1 MNRRWEWVIL
11 PLDHWLFLRISEI
24 LTKKP
29 HLTSTVHCLLSDCL
43 LRWMEPI
50 FRGFLRTWEKPF
62 SYVLAWVA
70 CGSYCHRALCG
81 TKLIR
86 KTMISENQIP
96 HVKLMSTNITWK
108 PVRKPFPKKHYPLSH
123 ARFPSSL
130 SITWTKTTDR
140 DTGVNNQQPQ
150 FVGLFYPETFSKSLA
165 FK

>member
-1 MNRRWEWVIL
+1 MKFSLKNLTLL
-11 PLDHWLFLRISEI
+11 PQCIACYLTAYYVEGNPYFEVFYVHEKSPFLMY
-24 LTKKP
+24 
-29 HLTSTVHCLLSDCL
+29 LL
-43 LRWMEPI
+43 EP
-50 FRGFLRTWEKPF
+50 P
-62 SYVLAWVA
+62 VV
-70 CGSYCHRALCG
+70 SYCHRALCG
-81 TKLIR
+81 IKLIR
-86 KTMISENQIP
+86 KTMNFENQIP